1 MPGLVLTIGPT
12 VSRSFSDAQ
21 AGGSD
26 DTSRA
31 AAACRAPVRRL
42 WPASLDRLC
51 MRSPGSW
58 PASARP
64 GEGQQVMPAHL
75 PKQHRPCQ
83 QSAVALGGRER
94 HRVEQL
100 HVGRICGGSVI
111 REASRSSVPSRS
123 IPGAA
128 SLPAAAAGT
137 AGGKNVRNGSFSRR
151 EVPACGQHAIGPAC
165 GNQASFVDRLH
176 IDPLI
181 LRHYASPGS
190 WRTFRAR
197 HGILAWAAGR
207 YFESAAPG
215 PAAASA
221 KCRGC
226 CKGSGDVCAPP
237 MTARRLATVRRAPA
251 WRAGNPV

>member
-94 HRVEQL
+94 HRVDQL
-100 HVGRICGGSVI
+100 HVGRIWEGQ
-111 REASRSSVPSRS
+111 SS
-123 IPGAA
+123 G
-128 SLPAAAAGT
+128 
-137 AGGKNVRNGSFSRR
+137 
-151 EVPACGQHAIGPAC
+151 
-165 GNQASFVDRLH
+165 
-176 IDPLI
+176 
-181 LRHYASPGS
+181 
-190 WRTFRAR
+190 
-197 HGILAWAAGR
+197 
-207 YFESAAPG
+207 
-215 PAAASA
+215 
-221 KCRGC
+221 
-226 CKGSGDVCAPP
+226 
-237 MTARRLATVRRAPA
+237 RRLAAPYRRGRFPERHPCPRRQLGPPEARTSAMGPSA
-251 WRAGNPV
+251 AVKYRLAGSTPLAQHVETRPRSWIGCISTP